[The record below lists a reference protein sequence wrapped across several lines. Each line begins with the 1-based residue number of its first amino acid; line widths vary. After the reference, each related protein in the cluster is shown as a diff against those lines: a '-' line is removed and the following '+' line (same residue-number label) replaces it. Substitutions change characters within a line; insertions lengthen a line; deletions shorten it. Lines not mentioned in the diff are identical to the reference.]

1 MAHTRAFTRLPQRDL
16 YAVLGVKRTAT
27 SEEVKK
33 AYRKLALRWHPDK
46 NPHNREEAERRFK
59 EISEAYE
66 ILSDE
71 RKRRIY
77 DAYGGHRGIPAS
89 GSVRAA
95 TSSPWPSS
103 YSSRVWDKD
112 IEEFLASFR
121 FRNPEDVFKEFFR
134 DDNFSDL
141 ASFFGKT
148 IRINIQSGPQTRPGY
163 RSPHYHRNATNPFA
177 RTSTQSPSSSSPSDP
192 SPKTRSSTRMA
203 KMTSVHFVNGRR
215 IETTRYM
222 EGGKEI
228 VITKEDGVVTKKTI
242 NGKPEPL

>member
-27 SEEVKK
+27 SDEVKK

-46 NPHNREEAERRFK
+46 NPNNREEAERRFK

-89 GSVRAA
+89 GSVRSA
-95 TSSPWPSS
+95 TASPWASS
-103 YSSRVWDKD
+103 YSGRVWEKD
-112 IEEFLASFR
+112 IDEFLASFR
-121 FRNPEDVFKEFFR
+121 FRNPEDVFRDFFR
-134 DDNFSDL
+134 DDNFGNDL

-148 IRINIQSGPQTRPGY
+148 IRINLQPQARP
-163 RSPHYHRNATNPFA
+163 PHYHRNGSPNPFA
-177 RTSTQSPSSSSPSDP
+177 RTAVSPSASAPRPSGRA
-192 SPKTRSSTRMA
+192 SGNKTSTRMA
-203 KMTSVHFVNGRR
+203 KITSVHFSNGKR
-215 IETTRYM
+215 IETTRYI
-222 EGGKEI
+222 EDGREV

-242 NGKPEPL
+242 NGKDEPL